1 MIRKATPADM
11 DALAVM
17 AERFIAFSPHAGM
30 VQSSDAQRR
39 AAMQWVIDN
48 GCIFVAEVG
57 DTIVGML
64 MAVISPTWFA
74 PDTPI
79 ATELAWWVDEH
90 HRKGTAAIRLVQA
103 FEEWAKESGAAI
115 ACMCEMVV
123 EGQPPVGDMIQ
134 RMGYIPSERAFIKE
148 I

>member
-1 MIRKATPADM
+1 MIREATLEDI
-11 DALAVM
+11 DAVIAM
-17 AERFIAFSPHAGM
+17 SKRFIAFSPHAGM
-30 VQSSDAQRR
+30 VHATDEQLRSTFGMLMSS
-39 AAMQWVIDN
+39 
-48 GCIFVAEVG
+48 GKIFLAEVG
-57 DTIVGML
+57 EDIVGML
-64 MAVISPTWFA
+64 LGVIAPTWFA

-103 FEEWAKESGAAI
+103 FEEWAKASGAAI

-123 EGQPPVGDMIQ
+123 DGQPPVGDMIQ